1 MEEMKIRLTKADDV
15 REFVRAARKCEFD
28 VDISYERAL
37 VDGKSIMGIFALGLD
52 HPLTVSCHGES
63 QEFRQSMQRFAVEA

>member
-28 VDISYERAL
+28 VDISYERA
-37 VDGKSIMGIFALGLD
+37 VVD